1 MRELEFKKYHILNDL
16 AEKNG
21 IVVLGSGADK
31 QIPIGELRQAFEI
44 NEKIYNRSFENLS
57 LKEAELVYD
66 QCVSELE
73 PETILVHIGESDLE
87 FFKENPAK
95 FDALYCGFLKKMKA
109 DNKKCHIVVVS
120 LKNYE
125 NNSVMTE
132 LNRHLQFIAESER
145 CEYADISGKRLWN
158 PKSTKEA
165 VAFVY
170 SLGFVRP
177 LKNKRTTYDLI
188 KVLFYTI

>member
-1 MRELEFKKYHILNDL
+1 MRELEVRKYHILNDL

-57 LKEAELVYD
+57 VKEAEMVYD
-66 QCVSELE
+66 QCVSALE
-73 PETILVHIGESDLE
+73 PETVLVHIGENDLE
-87 FFKENPAK
+87 FFKENPTK
-95 FDALYCGFLKKMKA
+95 FDTLYRELLQKIKEDDKECR
-109 DNKKCHIVVVS
+109 IVVVS

-125 NNSVMTE
+125 NKPEIAEINK
-132 LNRHLQFIAESER
+132 HLQYIAESER
-145 CEYADISGKRLWN
+145 CEYADISGKKLWN
-158 PKSTKEA
+158 PRTTKDA
-165 VAFVY
+165 VSFVY

-177 LKNKRTTYDLI
+177 LKNKRPTYDLI
-188 KVLFYTI
+188 KLLFYTI

>member
-1 MRELEFKKYHILNDL
+1 MRELECKKYHILNDL

-95 FDALYCGFLKKMKA
+95 FDALYCGF
-109 DNKKCHIVVVS
+109 I
-120 LKNYE
+120 KN
-125 NNSVMTE
+125 M
-132 LNRHLQFIAESER
+132 
-145 CEYADISGKRLWN
+145 
-158 PKSTKEA
+158 
-165 VAFVY
+165 
-170 SLGFVRP
+170 
-177 LKNKRTTYDLI
+177 
-188 KVLFYTI
+188 

>member
-177 LKNKRTTYDLI
+177 LKNKRPTYDLI